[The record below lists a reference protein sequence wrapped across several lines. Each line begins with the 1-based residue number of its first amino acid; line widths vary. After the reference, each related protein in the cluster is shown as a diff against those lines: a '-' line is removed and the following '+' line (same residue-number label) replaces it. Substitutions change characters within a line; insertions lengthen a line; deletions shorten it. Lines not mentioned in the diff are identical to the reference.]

1 MNKKVTFIL
10 LFLAHLLILLG
21 AIYFLPVRYE
31 TNDDVVM
38 CLFANGIYSGQPDA
52 HLVFINAIYGAM
64 VAGLYQLTSAVEWY
78 TLFFLLFLLVSITVV
93 VYHILYDDSFSP
105 LVKWC
110 LIPVLYAIWLN
121 TLLNLQFT
129 TVSAWL
135 SFSGCLQ
142 LCEEKRGWKVY
153 AIIAIVMASMIRL
166 HAAALVAIIYGA
178 NLIYKGALRKDN
190 IKYVIIILACVGLTY
205 MGNKLF
211 YQQKEWREY
220 VQYNELRGRIND
232 NPNAEHL
239 PLDQLPAGID
249 SADYKLFLAFRPD
262 AQIMNYDMLTQIYA
276 ITKKPLSLD
285 QALSNLKKLNI
296 FFIISILLLCLCYI
310 SISTARQSWPLLVA
324 FLLVTAVMIR
334 IGVSSL
340 VKYRVFYCMLIPL
353 MVQIGETFSF
363 GQQRLYHVYTHTY
376 KHRYNYVYISAF
388 IILMGLCG
396 GYYLAQNYR
405 TYKHNQEK
413 IREWALYEFPILTK
427 QQGKYITG
435 MVDINNCSP
444 FHLKDISW
452 RIVSLGWATKI
463 PINSVPLQ
471 SHLDFVNDDILIITM
486 KNEEPKML
494 MESITRNYHI
504 PIYCEEVAHS
514 SKYSLYCIR
523 QYESESNVENPLQ

>member
-1 MNKKVTFIL
+1 
-10 LFLAHLLILLG
+10 
-21 AIYFLPVRYE
+21 
-31 TNDDVVM
+31 
-38 CLFANGIYSGQPDA
+38 
-52 HLVFINAIYGAM
+52 
-64 VAGLYQLTSAVEWY
+64 
-78 TLFFLLFLLVSITVV
+78 
-93 VYHILYDDSFSP
+93 
-105 LVKWC
+105 
-110 LIPVLYAIWLN
+110 
-121 TLLNLQFT
+121 
-129 TVSAWL
+129 
-135 SFSGCLQ
+135 
-142 LCEEKRGWKVY
+142 
-153 AIIAIVMASMIRL
+153 
-166 HAAALVAIIYGA
+166 
-178 NLIYKGALRKDN
+178 
-190 IKYVIIILACVGLTY
+190 
-205 MGNKLF
+205 
-211 YQQKEWREY
+211 
-220 VQYNELRGRIND
+220 
-232 NPNAEHL
+232 
-239 PLDQLPAGID
+239 
-249 SADYKLFLAFRPD
+249 
-262 AQIMNYDMLTQIYA
+262 
-276 ITKKPLSLD
+276 
-285 QALSNLKKLNI
+285 
-296 FFIISILLLCLCYI
+296 
-310 SISTARQSWPLLVA
+310 
-324 FLLVTAVMIR
+324 
-334 IGVSSL
+334 
-340 VKYRVFYCMLIPL
+340 MLIPL
-353 MVQIGETFSF
+353 MVQIGETFSS

-413 IREWALYEFPILTK
+413 IREWALYEFPIMTK